1 MHLMHTD
8 REEDFL
14 TPQQV
19 AALLP
24 NTSADT
30 VRRWIRNGELEAVK
44 NLSGRYLVPR
54 RALSQVLKP
63 AAPAGLAGS
72 ALSASSPASSSGGGL
87 R

>member
-1 MHLMHTD
+1 MHFMHTD

-30 VRRWIRNGELEAVK
+30 VRRWIRSGELEAVK

-63 AAPAGLAGS
+63 AASAGS
-72 ALSASSPASSSGGGL
+72 APSASSPASSSGGGV

>member
-1 MHLMHTD
+1 MSLHLMQTD

-63 AAPAGLAGS
+63 AAPAGA
-72 ALSASSPASSSGGGL
+72 APSASSPASSSGGG

>member
-1 MHLMHTD
+1 MQLMHTVS
-8 REEDFL
+8 EEDFI
-14 TPQQV
+14 TPQKL

-72 ALSASSPASSSGGGL
+72 APSASAPASSSGGGL

>member
-1 MHLMHTD
+1 MSMHLMHTD

-63 AAPAGLAGS
+63 AAPAGS
-72 ALSASSPASSSGGGL
+72 APSTSSPASSSGGGL

>member
-1 MHLMHTD
+1 MSMHLMHTD

-30 VRRWIRNGELEAVK
+30 VRRWIRNGELEAVR

-63 AAPAGLAGS
+63 AVAPAGS
-72 ALSASSPASSSGGGL
+72 APSASAGSSSGGGV

>member
-1 MHLMHTD
+1 MSMHLMPTD

-63 AAPAGLAGS
+63 AAPAGA
-72 ALSASSPASSSGGGL
+72 APSASSPASSSGGG

>member
-1 MHLMHTD
+1 MSMHLMPTD

-63 AAPAGLAGS
+63 AAPAGA
-72 ALSASSPASSSGGGL
+72 APSASSPGSSSGGG

>member
-1 MHLMHTD
+1 MSMHLMHTD

-63 AAPAGLAGS
+63 AAPAGS
-72 ALSASSPASSSGGGL
+72 APASSFASSSGGG

>member
-24 NTSADT
+24 NTSAAT

-63 AAPAGLAGS
+63 AAPAGA
-72 ALSASSPASSSGGGL
+72 APSASSPASSSGGGL

>member
-1 MHLMHTD
+1 MSMHLMHTD

-54 RALSQVLKP
+54 CALSQVLKP
-63 AAPAGLAGS
+63 AAPAGS
-72 ALSASSPASSSGGGL
+72 APASSSASSSGGG

>member
-1 MHLMHTD
+1 MSMHLMHTD

-30 VRRWIRNGELEAVK
+30 VRRWIRNGELEAVR
-44 NLSGRYLVPR
+44 NPSGRYLVPR

-63 AAPAGLAGS
+63 AAAPAGS
-72 ALSASSPASSSGGGL
+72 APSASAGSSSGGGV

>member
-1 MHLMHTD
+1 MSMHLMPTD

-63 AAPAGLAGS
+63 AAPAGA
-72 ALSASSPASSSGGGL
+72 APSASSSASSSGGG

>member
-1 MHLMHTD
+1 MSMHLMHTD

-63 AAPAGLAGS
+63 AAPAGAAPS
-72 ALSASSPASSSGGGL
+72 SSSPASSSGGG

>member
-1 MHLMHTD
+1 MSMHLMHTD

-63 AAPAGLAGS
+63 AAPAGS
-72 ALSASSPASSSGGGL
+72 APASSPASSSGGG

>member
-1 MHLMHTD
+1 MSMHLMHTD

-30 VRRWIRNGELEAVK
+30 VRRWIRNGELEAMK

-63 AAPAGLAGS
+63 AAPVGS
-72 ALSASSPASSSGGGL
+72 APSASSPASSSGGGA

>member
-1 MHLMHTD
+1 MSMHLMHTD

-30 VRRWIRNGELEAVK
+30 VRRWIRNGALEAVK

-63 AAPAGLAGS
+63 AAPAGA
-72 ALSASSPASSSGGGL
+72 APSASSPASSSGGG

>member
-1 MHLMHTD
+1 MSMHLMHTD
-8 REEDFL
+8 REEDFF

-63 AAPAGLAGS
+63 AAPAGS
-72 ALSASSPASSSGGGL
+72 APASSSASSSGGGL